1 MSEAKIGRPPRKIPR
16 RQRHLYLSEATWQT
30 VKQFQDREVSHGRD
44 CNFSDA
50 IESMVALAARHL
62 PDTRLESATDVLGDL
77 LGEEA
82 PDWIRID
89 RNSGKR
95 LRCSV
100 CNESYD
106 VPATRFGG
114 VCKAIASFVDVHGE
128 CGAHDEGSGEEG

>member
-1 MSEAKIGRPPRKIPR
+1 MQRPKMGRPPRKIPR
-16 RQRHLYLSEATWQT
+16 RQRSLYLSEETAQT
-30 VKQFQDREVSHGRD
+30 VRNFQDRELSHGRD

-50 IESMVALAARHL
+50 IEQMVALAARHL
-62 PDTRLESATDVLGDL
+62 PDTKLESAYDVLGSL

-95 LRCSV
+95 LRCAV

-106 VPATRFGG
+106 VPATRFSG
-114 VCKAIASFVDVHGE
+114 VIKSIASFVEVHGE
-128 CGAHDEGSGEEG
+128 CGDGTEE